1 MGQCLSCTLN
11 EGNSEE
17 VEVLECLWFPDTQMP
32 CRNYAS
38 RGACS
43 RRNCTYAHIPTSLSR
58 FLKYF
63 EKTKSTLEIAVYT
76 ITCNEIAEAVNNC
89 HRRGVKVRIITDD
102 QQINST
108 GSDIKSLHA
117 KGIPVRHDGSQQY
130 HMHHKF
136 AVFDC
141 ALVATGSFNWT
152 RQAVLHN
159 QENIVVLKGADVAKQ
174 YQSEFD
180 KMW

>member
-1 MGQCLSCTLN
+1 MQRDCRGGEQLPQARR
-11 EGNSEE
+11 EG
-17 VEVLECLWFPDTQMP
+17 P
-32 CRNYAS
+32 
-38 RGACS
+38 
-43 RRNCTYAHIPTSLSR
+43 
-58 FLKYF
+58 
-63 EKTKSTLEIAVYT
+63 
-76 ITCNEIAEAVNNC
+76 NN
-89 HRRGVKVRIITDD
+89 HDD